1 MILYKYIEHLTLPS
15 INGNSSCDRLGMISS
30 SNDTFIP
37 YKSKVE
43 CEVVGSRPAECM
55 CNLPI
60 TKNDLWA
67 PRCIVNKACGQL
79 LFEGNMI
86 LGDIF
91 FLVELNPD
99 FWFLIFF
106 NVFRR
111 HILSWLMLS

>member
-15 INGNSSCDRLGMISS
+15 INGNSSCNRLGMISS

-37 YKSKVE
+37 CKSKVE
-43 CEVVGSRPAECM
+43 CEVVGSRRAGCM

-67 PRCIVNKACGQL
+67 PRCIVNKACRQL

-91 FLVELNPD
+91 FFWLN
-99 FWFLIFF
+99 
-106 NVFRR
+106 
-111 HILSWLMLS
+111 